1 MAYMLYVT
9 VPDDQPVGK
18 SHVLTPPPP
27 STPPPFLLEADLS
40 PTTPQRP
47 LSSSGRR
54 RRWEMLTMFA
64 IPWRC
69 LVPEHQKGKKREKS
83 LAYCHSSCGSFRFR
97 VTPLTGSTCS
107 PLPLNLLQEPK
118 YCVRNPSLPPPPSS
132 PHGRLPRL
140 QFLAVCLG
148 DEYEST

>member
-1 MAYMLYVT
+1 MLYVT

-27 STPPPFLLEADLS
+27 PPPPPPFLLEADLS

-83 LAYCHSSCGSFRFR
+83 PAYCHSSCGSFRFR
-97 VTPLTGSTCS
+97 STPLSDGECVLTSSTESAAGAEVLCS
-107 PLPLNLLQEPK
+107 QSLPF
-118 YCVRNPSLPPPPSS
+118 PPPPPTVAS
-132 PHGRLPRL
+132 PCWNFWP
-140 QFLAVCLG
+140 FASEMNM
-148 DEYEST
+148 D